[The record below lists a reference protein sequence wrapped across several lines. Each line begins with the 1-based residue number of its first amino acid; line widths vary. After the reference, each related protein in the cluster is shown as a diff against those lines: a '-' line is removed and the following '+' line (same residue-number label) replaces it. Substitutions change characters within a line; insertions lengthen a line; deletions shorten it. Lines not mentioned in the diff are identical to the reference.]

1 MDPLR
6 EPEEEEPA
14 SKNTTEVEMN
24 QIVTSEYVGETGA
37 RFYGV
42 LLKWMDICSCVS
54 GSSPRGRAPFDDV
67 VHSTAERHAKMAC
80 VTVAMDNMK
89 FESNRVK

>member
-6 EPEEEEPA
+6 EPEEEPA

-67 VHSTAERHAKMAC
+67 VRSMVPQLNDTRKWPASPLPW
-80 VTVAMDNMK
+80 TT
-89 FESNRVK
+89 